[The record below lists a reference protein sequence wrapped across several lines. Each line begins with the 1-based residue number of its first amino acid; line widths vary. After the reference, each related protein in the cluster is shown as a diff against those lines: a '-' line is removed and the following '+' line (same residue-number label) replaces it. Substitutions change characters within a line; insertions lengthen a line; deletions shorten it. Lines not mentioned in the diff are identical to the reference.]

1 MATIRRPHGKDRQ
14 GQILRFIE
22 EYSHKHKFSPTVR
35 EIMEAVGLKTGTTV
49 NFHLDNLQELGLV
62 TWRKGLPRTVVVTEL
77 GKQTLREEAS

>member
-1 MATIRRPHGKDRQ
+1 VEKRRRQGKDRQ
-14 GQILRFIE
+14 GKILEFIE
-22 EYSHKHKFSPTVR
+22 EYSRRHKFSPTVR

-77 GKQTLREEAS
+77 GKQTLREETS